1 MVCAIGDENGR
12 ISDRISIPTTIPEET
27 VPKIVDYFKEK
38 EIAAL
43 GIGCFGPIDLR
54 RESPTYGY
62 ITSTPKLAWRNY
74 DIVKELKKALHVPVG
89 FDTDVNASLLGE
101 ATWGIAKG
109 KSVAMYITIGTGIG
123 AGIMAEGNLLHGML
137 HPEAGHIPIRP
148 HETDIEKGFTEV
160 CPYHKYCFEGLAT
173 GPSIEKRWGEKGAKL
188 AGKKEVWELEA
199 HYIAEA
205 VYGYILTLSPQI
217 IILGGGVMHQ
227 KQLFDLIRKNVV
239 EMNAGYI
246 RTKELED
253 IGNYIVPCS
262 LNDNQGIMGAVK
274 LGLMELERVQ
284 QRNEK

>member
-38 EIAAL
+38 EITAL

-148 HETDIEKGFTEV
+148 HETDIEKGFTGV

>member
-148 HETDIEKGFTEV
+148 HETDIEKGFTGV

>member
-148 HETDIEKGFTEV
+148 HETDIERGFTGV